1 MIRKEF
7 LTLPIGDIHPYKGN
21 PRRIGRDAVDAVIA
35 SIKDCENLD
44 PIEVDE
50 NNVILSGHTRYKALT
65 KLKYQT
71 VVSKGVI
78 MPSGLIK
85 STGSTS
91 SETIVKGGRNGK
103 RK

>member
-50 NNVILSGHTRYKALT
+50 NNIILSGHVETFTDKRF
-65 KLKYQT
+65 
-71 VVSKGVI
+71 KG
-78 MPSGLIK
+78 
-85 STGSTS
+85 
-91 SETIVKGGRNGK
+91 
-103 RK
+103 